1 MNTRSLP
8 NLEWVLAQAGDRAG
22 VFSRININYPA
33 TLQCNGSVLV
43 EERIMD
49 RTGIVSTLGA
59 VADIPF
65 SFSPADF
72 GIDVQTGQYNPA
84 NEKRVP
90 LKNPANNMPL
100 GQNIGLRDAY
110 ITLYSLCA
118 IIRDEEIARLSAPA
132 PSPQPE

>member
-49 RTGIVSTLGA
+49 KSGVVSTLGA
-59 VADIPF
+59 VIDIPF
-65 SFSPADF
+65 TFSPREF
-72 GIDVQTGQYNPA
+72 GIDPQTGQYNPA
-84 NEKRVP
+84 LERRVT
-90 LKNPANNMPL
+90 LRNPANNAPL
-100 GQNIGLRDAY
+100 GQTIGLRDAY
-110 ITLYSLCA
+110 VTLYSLCA
-118 IIRDEEIARLSAPA
+118 MIRDDEVARLTAPPPA
-132 PSPQPE
+132 QPE